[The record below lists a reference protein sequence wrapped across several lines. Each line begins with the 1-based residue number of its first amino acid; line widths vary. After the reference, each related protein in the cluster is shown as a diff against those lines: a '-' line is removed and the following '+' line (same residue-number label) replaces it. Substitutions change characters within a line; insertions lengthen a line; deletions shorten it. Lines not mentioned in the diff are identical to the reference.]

1 MILLTRNNKNR
12 RRIKM
17 EKERKVRVLSIA
29 ALLVAVLGL
38 TVAFA
43 ALSQTLT
50 INGSAAVN
58 TATWDIH
65 FEKTSGTE
73 TEVKGAAT
81 FTEPTLSGTTIE
93 NFSVTLTKPGDSVTY
108 YFDIVNK
115 GTVDAVV
122 SSYNFSYG
130 YTKCL
135 GSREGSAG
143 WEDCKAWDL
152 DNSGTINSSD
162 KAKYMELFDYNIY
175 YVDGGKKLTRKD
187 TLNAGE
193 TKRMKLVIEYKDTAT
208 ELPENNMTLTSSDPI
223 TITYEQAD

>member
-1 MILLTRNNKNR
+1 
-12 RRIKM
+12 M
-17 EKERKVRVLSIA
+17 EKTRKIKIISLC

-58 TATWDIH
+58 AASWDIH
-65 FEKTSGTE
+65 FENTSGKE

-93 NFSVTLTKPGDSVTY
+93 NFSATLTKPGDSVIY

-122 SSYNFSYG
+122 SSYNFPNAFKDCMANINKYSY
-130 YTKCL
+130 CMNFDFN
-135 GSREGSAG
+135 SDDNVSV
-143 WEDCKAWDL
+143 L
-152 DNSGTINSSD
+152 DTLTYIT
-162 KAKYMELFDYNIY
+162 LFNNRLAYADTDES
-175 YVDGGKKLTRKD
+175 VRQGD

-193 TKRMKLVIEYKDTAT
+193 TKHMKLVIEYNDTAT
-208 ELPENNMTLTSSDPI
+208 ELPENNLTLTSSDPI
-223 TITYEQAD
+223 TITYEQKD

>member
-1 MILLTRNNKNR
+1 
-12 RRIKM
+12 M
-17 EKERKVRVLSIA
+17 EKTRKIKIISLC

-43 ALSQTLT
+43 SLSQTLT

-58 TATWDIH
+58 AASWDIH
-65 FEKTSGTE
+65 FEKTSGKE

-93 NFSVTLTKPGDSVTY
+93 NFSATLTKPGDSVTY

-130 YTKCL
+130 YTKCA
-135 GSREGSAG
+135 SFREGNDG
-143 WEDCKAWDL
+143 WDDCKVWDL
-152 DNSGTINSSD
+152 DNNGIINTTD
-162 KAKYMELFDYNIY
+162 KVKYMRLFDYNI
-175 YVDGGKKLTRKD
+175 
-187 TLNAGE
+187 
-193 TKRMKLVIEYKDTAT
+193 
-208 ELPENNMTLTSSDPI
+208 
-223 TITYEQAD
+223 

>member
-1 MILLTRNNKNR
+1 
-12 RRIKM
+12 M
-17 EKERKVRVLSIA
+17 EKTRKIKIISLC

-58 TATWDIH
+58 AASWDIH
-65 FEKTSGTE
+65 FEKTSGKE

-93 NFSVTLTKPGDSVTY
+93 NFSATLTKPGDSVIY

-122 SSYNFSYG
+122 SSYNFPNASKTG
-130 YTKCL
+130 DGNVNVFDK
-135 GSREGSAG
+135 
-143 WEDCKAWDL
+143 
-152 DNSGTINSSD
+152 GTYIT
-162 KAKYMELFDYNIY
+162 LFNNRLAYA
-175 YVDGGKKLTRKD
+175 D
-187 TLNAGE
+187 TDESVRQGDTINAGE
-193 TKRMKLVIEYKDTAT
+193 TKHMKLIIEYKDTAT
-208 ELPENNMTLTSSDPI
+208 ELPENNLTLTSSDPI
-223 TITYEQAD
+223 TITYEQKD

>member
-1 MILLTRNNKNR
+1 
-12 RRIKM
+12 M

-50 INGSAAVN
+50 INGSATVD

-65 FEKTSGTE
+65 FEKTSDKA
-73 TEVKGAAT
+73 TEVEGAAT
-81 FTEPTLSGTTIE
+81 FTEPTLSGTAIE
-93 NFSVTLTKPGDSVTY
+93 NFSATLTKPGDSVTY

-122 SSYNFSYG
+122 SDYSLNYS

-135 GSREGSAG
+135 GARRDSDT
-143 WEDCKAWDL
+143 WDDCKVWDL
-152 DNSGTINSSD
+152 DNSGVVNASD
-162 KAKYMELFDYNIY
+162 KSKFMGLFNYNVY
-175 YVDGGKKLTRKD
+175 YIDSGNKLARKD

-193 TKRMKLVIEYKDTAT
+193 TKNMKLVIEYKYDAT
-208 ELPENNMTLTSSDPI
+208 ELLENNLTITSSDPI

>member
-1 MILLTRNNKNR
+1 
-12 RRIKM
+12 M
-17 EKERKVRVLSIA
+17 EKTRKIKIISLC

-50 INGSAAVN
+50 INGSAAVD
-58 TATWDIH
+58 AASWDIH
-65 FEKTSGTE
+65 FEKTSGKE

-93 NFSVTLTKPGDSVTY
+93 NFSATLTKPGDSVTY
-108 YFDIVNK
+108 YFDIVNN

-130 YTKCL
+130 YTKCF
-135 GSREGSAG
+135 GIGEADAG
-143 WEDCKAWDL
+143 WNDCKAWDL
-152 DNSGTINSSD
+152 DNNGTINVND
-162 KAKYMELFDYNIY
+162 KAKHMELFDYNIY
-175 YVDGGKKLTRKD
+175 YVDGGKKLARKD

-193 TKRMKLVIEYKDTAT
+193 TKHMKLVIEYKDTAT
-208 ELPENNMTLTSSDPI
+208 ELPENNITLTSSDPI
-223 TITYEQAD
+223 TITYEQKD

>member
-1 MILLTRNNKNR
+1 
-12 RRIKM
+12 M
-17 EKERKVRVLSIA
+17 EKTRQIKIISLC

-58 TATWDIH
+58 AASWDIH
-65 FEKTSGTE
+65 FEKTSGKE

-93 NFSVTLTKPGDSVTY
+93 NFSATLTKPGDSVIY

-115 GTVDAVV
+115 GTIDAQIEN
-122 SSYNFSYG
+122 YNFPNAFKDCMANINKYSY
-130 YTKCL
+130 C
-135 GSREGSAG
+135 
-143 WEDCKAWDL
+143 
-152 DNSGTINSSD
+152 INFDFTDDGNINAFD
-162 KAKYMELFDYNIY
+162 KSTYIALFNY
-175 YVDGGKKLTRKD
+175 YLAYADTDESVTRGD

-193 TKRMKLVIEYKDTAT
+193 TKHMKLVIEYKDTAT
-208 ELPENNMTLTSSDPI
+208 KLPEKNLTLTSSDPI
-223 TITYEQAD
+223 TITYEQKD

>member
-1 MILLTRNNKNR
+1 
-12 RRIKM
+12 M

-50 INGSAAVN
+50 INGSAAVD

-65 FEKTSGTE
+65 FEKTSGKE

-93 NFSVTLTKPGDSVTY
+93 NFSATLTKPGDSVTY
-108 YFDIVNK
+108 YFDIVNN

-122 SSYNFSYG
+122 LSYNFPTAMEECLNKSLSSNPECEPFDLVKNDEVNG
-130 YTKCL
+130 Y
-135 GSREGSAG
+135 
-143 WEDCKAWDL
+143 
-152 DNSGTINSSD
+152 D
-162 KAKYMELFDYNIY
+162 KGKYLQLFNYNIY
-175 YVDGGKKLTRKD
+175 YVDSEKKLASKD

-193 TKRMKLVIEYKDTAT
+193 TKHMKLVIEYKDTAT
-208 ELPENNMTLTSSDPI
+208 ESL
-223 TITYEQAD
+223 

>member
-1 MILLTRNNKNR
+1 
-12 RRIKM
+12 M

-43 ALSQTLT
+43 SLSQTLT
-50 INGSAAVN
+50 INGSANMDA
-58 TATWDIH
+58 ASWDIH
-65 FEKTSGTE
+65 FEKTSGKE
-73 TEVKGAAT
+73 TEVEGAAT
-81 FTEPTLSGTTIE
+81 FTEPTLSGTAIE
-93 NFSVTLTKPGDSVTY
+93 NFSATLTKPGDSVTY

-122 SSYNFSYG
+122 SNYNFSHG
-130 YTKCL
+130 YNKCI

-143 WEDCKAWDL
+143 WEDCKVWDL
-152 DNSGTINSSD
+152 DNSGTVNASD
-162 KAKYMELFDYNIY
+162 KIKYMKLFDYNIY
-175 YVDGGKKLTRKD
+175 YVDGGKKLASKD

-193 TKRMKLVIEYKDTAT
+193 TKHMKLVIEYKDTAT
-208 ELPENNMTLTSSDPI
+208 ELPENNITLTSSDPI

>member
-1 MILLTRNNKNR
+1 
-12 RRIKM
+12 M
-17 EKERKVRVLSIA
+17 EKTRKLKIISLC

-50 INGSAAVN
+50 INGSAAVD
-58 TATWDIH
+58 AASWDIH
-65 FEKTSGTE
+65 FEKTSGKE

-93 NFSVTLTKPGDSVTY
+93 NFSATLTKPGDSVTY
-108 YFDIVNK
+108 YFDIVNN

-130 YTKCL
+130 YTKCF
-135 GSREGSAG
+135 GIGEADAG
-143 WEDCKAWDL
+143 WNDCKAWDL
-152 DNSGTINSSD
+152 DNNGTINVND
-162 KAKYMELFDYNIY
+162 KAKHMDLFDYNIY
-175 YVDGGKKLTRKD
+175 YVDGGKKLARKD

-193 TKRMKLVIEYKDTAT
+193 TKHMKLVIEYKDTAT
-208 ELPENNMTLTSSDPI
+208 ELPENNITLTSSDPI
-223 TITYEQAD
+223 TITYEQKD

>member
-1 MILLTRNNKNR
+1 
-12 RRIKM
+12 M
-17 EKERKVRVLSIA
+17 EKTRQIKIISLC
-29 ALLVAVLGL
+29 ALLAAVLGL

-58 TATWDIH
+58 AASWDIH
-65 FEKTSGTE
+65 FEKTIGKE
-73 TEVKGAAT
+73 TEAKGAAT

-93 NFSVTLTKPGDSVTY
+93 NFSATLTKPGDSVTY

-122 SSYNFSYG
+122 SNYNFSYG
-130 YTKCL
+130 YTKCI
-135 GSREGSAG
+135 GSKEGSAG

-152 DNSGTINSSD
+152 DNSGVINTSD
-162 KAKYMELFDYNIY
+162 KVKYMELFDYNIY
-175 YVDGGKKLTRKD
+175 YVDGGKKLARED

-193 TKRMKLVIEYKDTAT
+193 TKHMKLVIEYKDTAT
-208 ELPENNMTLTSSDPI
+208 ELLENNITLTSSDPI
-223 TITYEQAD
+223 TITYEQKD

>member
-1 MILLTRNNKNR
+1 
-12 RRIKM
+12 M
-17 EKERKVRVLSIA
+17 EKTRKIKIISLC

-50 INGSAAVN
+50 IKGSAAVN
-58 TATWDIH
+58 AASWDIH
-65 FEKTSGTE
+65 FEKTSGKE

-93 NFSVTLTKPGDSVTY
+93 NFSATLTKPGDSVTY

-122 SSYNFSYG
+122 SNYNFSYG
-130 YTKCL
+130 YTKCI
-135 GSREGSAG
+135 GSKEGSAG
-143 WEDCKAWDL
+143 WNNCKAWDL
-152 DNSGTINSSD
+152 DNSGVINTSD
-162 KAKYMELFDYNIY
+162 KVKYMELFDYNIY
-175 YVDGGKKLTRKD
+175 YVDGEKKLARED

-193 TKRMKLVIEYKDTAT
+193 TKHMKLVIKYNYDAT
-208 ELPENNMTLTSSDPI
+208 ELPENNITLTSSDPI
-223 TITYEQAD
+223 TITYEQKD